1 MAVDEIDNTNAVLPT
16 ATLVSS
22 RQRSPV
28 PSAATPLNVPTP
40 AIPAAAPQVLPP
52 AQQAALL
59 VNETLRA
66 LNFVN
71 QSPADA
77 LLFNE
82 MNPVV
87 SAIVETQGLTPAQ
100 QTALLVNETLQTLN
114 IAPSS
119 ASAALLIDE
128 TNPAL
133 AAALEAQDL
142 PLTQQAA
149 LAINETLQDLG
160 TATLAPANTIAAGPA
175 AGAPSPMPGPLA
187 ATLFEATAAGVATAG
202 ETSGG
207 RPPATTAAMPT
218 ALATT
223 RPETAAASAAL
234 PTQSNAVQP
243 ILDRN
248 PIAVPVYEVRD
259 PTPAP
264 SAPKPI
270 RKDLSPSLPIGRVRP
285 VDRLVL
291 RQEWEKRKER
301 GRRPTPSPRPSL
313 TERSLQ
319 QMVNQANEDLTANG
333 LPLRLVL
340 AKNDEG
346 YSLDIYD
353 CSDETLCRLAQ
364 EVPLDLNHLL
374 TTLDNIQHET
384 GIIVNIKT

>member
-1 MAVDEIDNTNAVLPT
+1 MAVDEINSTNAVLPT
-16 ATLVSS
+16 ATIVSS
-22 RQRSPV
+22 RQRSPA
-28 PSAATPLNVPTP
+28 PSAATPLSVPTP
-40 AIPAAAPQVLPP
+40 ANPAAAPQVLTPT
-52 AQQAALL
+52 QQAALL

-100 QTALLVNETLQTLN
+100 QTALLVNETLQALN
-114 IAPSS
+114 IVPSS
-119 ASAALLIDE
+119 AAALLIDE

-133 AAALEAQDL
+133 AAALETQDL
-142 PLTQQAA
+142 TITQQAA

-160 TATLAPANTIAAGPA
+160 TARLALANTTAVGPA
-175 AGAPSPMPGPLA
+175 GGNAPTSMPVPLA
-187 ATLFEATAAGVATAG
+187 AALFEATAAGAVTGTEAPGGLQSSATA
-202 ETSGG
+202 
-207 RPPATTAAMPT
+207 ATPT
-218 ALATT
+218 ALTT
-223 RPETAAASAAL
+223 SSPETAAANTAL
-234 PTQSNAVQP
+234 TPQSNVVQP

-248 PIAVPVYEVRD
+248 PIAVPVYEIRD

-264 SAPKPI
+264 SAPKPM

-301 GRRPTPSPRPSL
+301 GRRPEPSPRPSL
-313 TERSLQ
+313 TERSIQ
-319 QMVNQANEDLTANG
+319 QMVNQANEDLAANG